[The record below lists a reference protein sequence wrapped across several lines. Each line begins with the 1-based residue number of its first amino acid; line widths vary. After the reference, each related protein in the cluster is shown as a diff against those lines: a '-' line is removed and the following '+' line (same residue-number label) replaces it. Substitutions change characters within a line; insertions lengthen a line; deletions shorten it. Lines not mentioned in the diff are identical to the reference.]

1 MSDRGRKAYEAMIEA
16 AKAYGVFGSVG
27 GCVAVMGNRIRAW
40 QDAGEWRP
48 TEQHETVT
56 EILVEIDNH
65 LADDSLDSDLDK
77 VVAPWLEAGKPGLP
91 QPVDPYGAEITG
103 DFGGRCPVE
112 RDEVIEWRVW
122 DCGAWTKWSED
133 KADDLT
139 WAQKFQFRRLK
150 ADHPGD
156 SYWLGKG
163 ETYKP
168 GEAKLDI
175 SEVIQI
181 GNVGGPA
188 VLVYM
193 SKVRSSPHYGLVPF
207 SFQRRLKCDA

>member
-1 MSDRGRKAYEAMIEA
+1 MRDQGREAYEAMIAA

-40 QDAGEWRP
+40 QDAGAWLP

-56 EILVEIDNH
+56 AILVEIDEH

-91 QPVDPYGAEITG
+91 QPVDPYGPEITV
-103 DFGGRCPVE
+103 DSGGRCPVE
-112 RDEVIEWRVW
+112 GDEVIMWRVW
-122 DCGAWTKWSED
+122 DCGTWTEWSED

-156 SYWLGKG
+156 SYWHGKLETIPESGKAGLDVMDRIVHPSTCSAGMAGKG
-163 ETYKP
+163 ITAGTLGWTP
-168 GEAKLDI
+168 GL
-175 SEVIQI
+175 
-181 GNVGGPA
+181 
-188 VLVYM
+188 L
-193 SKVRSSPHYGLVPF
+193 F
-207 SFQRRLKCDA
+207 RRWLKCDA